1 MKEKIPQEILDR
13 IAAIEAR
20 PPVELTEEEK
30 RSLAEAE
37 AMNDGTTISHE
48 ELFAELEAQDRQEG
62 ISKCSARVTLR
73 IPSSLHYK
81 LKEEALR
88 EGVSLNQY
96 ALYKLA
102 L

>member
-1 MKEKIPQEILDR
+1 MKEKLPQEILDR
-13 IAAIEAR
+13 IAEIEAR
-20 PPVELTEEEK
+20 PPVELTEEDE
-30 RSLAEAE
+30 RSLAQAE
-37 AMNDGTTISHE
+37 AMNDGTTISHD
-48 ELFAELEAQDRQEG
+48 ELFSELEERDRQEE
-62 ISKCSARVTLR
+62 IQKCSAQLTIQ
-73 IPSSLHYK
+73 IPRSLHYK

>member
-1 MKEKIPQEILDR
+1 MKKKIPQDILDR
-13 IAAIEAR
+13 IVAIEAK
-20 PPVELTEEEK
+20 PPVELTEEEE
-30 RSLAEAE
+30 RSLTEAE

-48 ELFAELEAQDRQEG
+48 ELFSELEEQDRQEE
-62 ISKCSARVTLR
+62 IQKCSARMTIQ
-73 IPSSLHYK
+73 IPRSLHYR
-81 LKEEALR
+81 LKKEALR

>member
-1 MKEKIPQEILDR
+1 MKKKIPQDILDR
-13 IAAIEAR
+13 IAAIEAK
-20 PPVELTEEEK
+20 PPVELTEEEE

-48 ELFAELEAQDRQEG
+48 ELFSELEEQDRQEE
-62 ISKCSARVTLR
+62 IQKCSARMTIQ
-73 IPSSLHYK
+73 IPRSLHYR
-81 LKEEALR
+81 LKKEALR

>member
-1 MKEKIPQEILDR
+1 MKEKLPQEILDR
-13 IAAIEAR
+13 IAEIEAR
-20 PPVELTEEEK
+20 PPVELTEKEE
-30 RSLAEAE
+30 RSLAQAE

-48 ELFAELEAQDRQEG
+48 ELFSELEERDRQEE
-62 ISKCSARVTLR
+62 IQKCSVQLTIQ
-73 IPSSLHYK
+73 IPRSLHYK

>member
-20 PPVELTEEEK
+20 PPVELTEEDE
-30 RSLAEAE
+30 RLLAQAE
-37 AMNDGTTISHE
+37 AMNDGTTISHD
-48 ELFAELEAQDRQEG
+48 ELFSELEERDRQEE
-62 ISKCSARVTLR
+62 IQKCSARLTIQ
-73 IPSSLHYK
+73 IPRSLHYK
-81 LKEEALR
+81 LREAALR